1 MNITYFLSLDF
12 SNYLNEIKIA
22 FYVIDPKCGQISKYC
37 TILKKKWAQS
47 TWSLIELF

>member
-1 MNITYFLSLDF
+1 MLQKITYFLSLDI

-37 TILKKKWAQS
+37 TIYKKKN
-47 TWSLIELF
+47 